1 MKTIRE
7 YILDVHPGIIYLFVK
22 NKNAIPFVIEQYA
35 FQRYRVF
42 FAIHLDKKFGQKYE
56 ELFLCENEDELNS
69 VLTEIEELAEKK
81 KLDEEFVYD
90 FLLSF
95 EMEGSYST
103 SLCKK
108 IYAITSEMNSSLVDY
123 SHYLDAIGQA
133 IKSRKRLY
141 WKYDLRKNYKP
152 TL

>member
-7 YILDVHPGIIYLFVK
+7 YISDVHPGTICLYVK
-22 NKNAIPFVIEQYA
+22 NKNAIPFVREQYA

-42 FAIHLDKKFGQKYE
+42 LAIHIDKKFGQKYE
-56 ELFLCENEDELNS
+56 ELFLCENEEELKT
-69 VLTEIEELAEKK
+69 VLSEIEELAEKK
-81 KLDEEFVYD
+81 KIDEEIVYD

-103 SLCKK
+103 SLCEK
-108 IYAITSEMNSSLVDY
+108 IYEITLDMNSELINYD
-123 SHYLDAIGQA
+123 HYLNVLAQA

-141 WKYDLRKNYKP
+141 WKYDLGNKLKQ
-152 TL
+152 